1 VSDANK
7 NFPLNYAAAGV
18 RALRPYVPGKPL
30 DELERE
36 YGIRNAVKLA
46 SNENPAGPSPMVLR
60 AVEAAA
66 KTINRYPDGAGFKLK
81 KSLAMHLG
89 VEPRQLTLGNGS
101 NDILV
106 LLAEVFL
113 TAATNAVFSE
123 YAFLIYPLA
132 VQATSAESRVV
143 PANGV
148 DHPQALGHDLN
159 AMLAA
164 IDESTRL
171 VFIANPNNPTGTWLE
186 PEALYAFLQKVPPT
200 TVVVLDEAYCEYIGA
215 QAVRKSLAWLSEFPN
230 LVVTRTFSKIYGLA
244 GLRVGYSVS
253 SPAMAELLNRIR
265 QPFNINSIAL
275 AAAEA
280 ALVDQS
286 YIEASRKANS
296 EGLAFLTEAVTSIAG
311 VRVIPSQGNFVLIDL
326 GRPALPVYEALL
338 HAGVIVRPVGNYG
351 LPNHLRVTAGSTVE
365 NATFLTAFSSVLDN
379 LV

>member
-1 VSDANK
+1 
-7 NFPLNYAAAGV
+7 
-18 RALRPYVPGKPL
+18 
-30 DELERE
+30 
-36 YGIRNAVKLA
+36 
-46 SNENPAGPSPMVLR
+46 M
-60 AVEAAA
+60 
-66 KTINRYPDGAGFKLK
+66 
-81 KSLAMHLG
+81 
-89 VEPRQLTLGNGS
+89 
-101 NDILV
+101 
-106 LLAEVFL
+106 
-113 TAATNAVFSE
+113 
-123 YAFLIYPLA
+123 
-132 VQATSAESRVV
+132 
-143 PANGV
+143 
-148 DHPQALGHDLN
+148 
-159 AMLAA
+159 
-164 IDESTRL
+164 
-171 VFIANPNNPTGTWLE
+171 
-186 PEALYAFLQKVPPT
+186 
-200 TVVVLDEAYCEYIGA
+200 
-215 QAVRKSLAWLSEFPN
+215 SLAWLSEFPN

-351 LPNHLRVTAGSTVE
+351 LPNYLRVTAGSTVE
-365 NATFLTAFSSVLDN
+365 NATFVMAFAAALDD